1 MGQKSTQKSKLTK
14 TAWVVIVLLFLL
26 TVISNA
32 DKAIIGFASVPII
45 EELGLNAEQWGL
57 VGSVFFLL
65 YSISAILGGML
76 ADKVGTK
83 VVIAGMVI
91 VWSLVQFS
99 TIFVSSFAFLL
110 ITRIILGAGE
120 GPSYSLAMTAASK
133 WLPKEKRGL
142 GISLV
147 SIGGPLGVAISAPI
161 LVNMITHYG
170 WRSAFIATGIIG
182 VIWVVTWLWI
192 IKEKKESQENVSE
205 LESTQSAGT
214 GRY

>member
-1 MGQKSTQKSKLTK
+1 
-14 TAWVVIVLLFLL
+14 
-26 TVISNA
+26 
-32 DKAIIGFASVPII
+32 
-45 EELGLNAEQWGL
+45 
-57 VGSVFFLL
+57 
-65 YSISAILGGML
+65 ML
-76 ADKVGTK
+76 ADKVGTR

-133 WLPKEKRGL
+133 WLPKEKRGI

-161 LVNMITHYG
+161 LVNMINHYG

-182 VIWVVTWLWI
+182 VIWVVAWLWI
-192 IKEKKESQENVSE
+192 IKEKKES
-205 LESTQSAGT
+205 
-214 GRY
+214 